1 MKPMDNLPVWD
12 MATSTSTSVH
22 IIVLLTSLYKRIV
35 YAWGLLVALVTRY
48 MTINS
53 TLYVGNISLFSTPY
67 TEKVFCFYYTV
78 RAPCTFKAPVLRQT
92 MATLFF
98 FKNTPLGG
106 AA

>member
-1 MKPMDNLPVWD
+1 MGHGHKYEHECAYHRVVDFSVQANCLCVGSARRSGDALHDNKF
-12 MATSTSTSVH
+12 H
-22 IIVLLTSLYKRIV
+22 
-35 YAWGLLVALVTRY
+35 
-48 MTINS
+48 

>member
-53 TLYVGNISLFSTPY
+53 THYTSQYIFILYSVYGESILFLLHRTCTLYIQGTSIKANHGNAVLF
-67 TEKVFCFYYTV
+67 
-78 RAPCTFKAPVLRQT
+78 
-92 MATLFF
+92 
-98 FKNTPLGG
+98 
-106 AA
+106 